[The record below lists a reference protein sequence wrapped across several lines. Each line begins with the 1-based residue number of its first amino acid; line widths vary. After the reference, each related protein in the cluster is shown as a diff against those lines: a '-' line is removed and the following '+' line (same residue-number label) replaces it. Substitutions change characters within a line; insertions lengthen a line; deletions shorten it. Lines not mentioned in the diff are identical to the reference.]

1 MLQFTCSSISIDWIV
16 MFEFLIQS
24 LQIKSMSIFEA
35 GMLICFGA
43 SWPFAVMKT
52 YKTKSV
58 KGKSRLF
65 LTLIII
71 GYIFGMINKILNS
84 VDIVFWL
91 YVVNLLLV
99 GSDFILCLLYRN
111 REENR

>member
-1 MLQFTCSSISIDWIV
+1 MID
-16 MFEFLIQS
+16 FLIQS
-24 LQIKSMSIFEA
+24 FQIKSMSFFEA

-52 YKTKSV
+52 YKTKNV
-58 KGKSRLF
+58 KGKSILF

-71 GYIFGMINKILNS
+71 GYICGIINKILNS

-91 YVVNLLLV
+91 YVINLLLV
-99 GSDFILCLLYRN
+99 GTDYVFYFVYKN
-111 REENR
+111 REN

>member
-1 MLQFTCSSISIDWIV
+1 MD
-16 MFEFLIQS
+16 FLIQS
-24 LQIKSMSIFEA
+24 FQIKSMSVFEA

-65 LTLIII
+65 LSLIII
-71 GYIFGMINKILNS
+71 GYIFGIINKIINS
-84 VDIVFWL
+84 VDFVLWL
-91 YVVNLLLV
+91 YVINLLLV
-99 GSDFILCLLYRN
+99 GSDLVLCLIYR
-111 REENR
+111 RRKENCENENI

>member
-1 MLQFTCSSISIDWIV
+1 
-16 MFEFLIQS
+16 
-24 LQIKSMSIFEA
+24 MSIFEA

-43 SWPFAVMKT
+43 SWPFAVIKT
-52 YKTKSV
+52 YKSKSV

-99 GSDFILCLLYRN
+99 ATDLYFCLSYRKLEQN
-111 REENR
+111 K

>member
-1 MLQFTCSSISIDWIV
+1 MPD
-16 MFEFLIQS
+16 FLIQS
-24 LQIKSMSIFEA
+24 FQIKSMSIFEA

-65 LTLIII
+65 LLLIMT
-71 GYIFGMINKILNS
+71 GYIFGMINKIINT

-91 YVVNLLLV
+91 YVINLLLV
-99 GSDFILCLLYRN
+99 STDFVFCLMYRK
-111 REENR
+111 REE

>member
-1 MLQFTCSSISIDWIV
+1 MIDW
-16 MFEFLIQS
+16 LIQS
-24 LQIKSMSIFEA
+24 FQIKSMSFFEA

-43 SWPFAVMKT
+43 SWPFAVAKT

-58 KGKSRLF
+58 KGKSKLF
-65 LTLIII
+65 LSLIII

-91 YVVNLLLV
+91 YVINLLLV
-99 GSDFILCLLYRN
+99 SSDFVLCLIYKN
-111 REENR
+111 REEKIKNE

>member
-1 MLQFTCSSISIDWIV
+1 MMD
-16 MFEFLIQS
+16 FLIQS

-35 GMLICFGA
+35 AMLICFGA
-43 SWPFAVMKT
+43 SWPFAVLKT
-52 YKTKSV
+52 YKSKCV

-65 LTLIII
+65 LILIIL
-71 GYIFGMINKILNS
+71 GYICGMINKILNS

-99 GSDFILCLLYRN
+99 STDFMFCILYRN
-111 REENR
+111 REENK

>member
-1 MLQFTCSSISIDWIV
+1 MITD
-16 MFEFLIQS
+16 FLIQS
-24 LQIKSMSIFEA
+24 FQIKSMSFFEA

-52 YKTKSV
+52 YRTKNV
-58 KGKSRLF
+58 KGKSKLF

-71 GYIFGMINKILNS
+71 GYIFGIINKILNS
-84 VDIVFWL
+84 VDFVLWL

-99 GSDFILCLLYRN
+99 STDFVLCIMYGRN
-111 REENR
+111 IENI

>member
-1 MLQFTCSSISIDWIV
+1 MLD
-16 MFEFLIQS
+16 FLIQS
-24 LQIKSMSIFEA
+24 FQFKSMSFFEA

-52 YKTKSV
+52 YKSKNV

-65 LTLIII
+65 LILIIL
-71 GYIFGMINKILNS
+71 GYVCGIVNKILNS

-91 YVVNLLLV
+91 YIINLLLV
-99 GSDFILCLLYRN
+99 GTDFVFCLIYKN
-111 REENR
+111 KEE

>member
-1 MLQFTCSSISIDWIV
+1 MIDWLV
-16 MFEFLIQS
+16 QS

-65 LTLIII
+65 LILIIL
-71 GYIFGMINKILNS
+71 GYIFGMVNKILNS

-91 YVVNLLLV
+91 YVINLLLV
-99 GSDFILCLLYRN
+99 STDFMFCIIYGK
-111 REENR
+111 REEKIKNE